1 MIHCGVAIFC
11 LALIAGIG
19 SAPAQDIFLKYKKD
33 NSEVE
38 GSPSDKPLIYLAPQ
52 GTAKKT
58 QPQEYQAPLP
68 KEIVLKNKALQ
79 QSTNEKI
86 RAFKEWNEKG
96 RKPKTPEEYVE
107 YAALARSITQAQNLQ
122 RREVLMAELAARQKI
137 QNEKPAPDLSG
148 PQTFEMVPPSPN
160 KNPPLYNVPKKN
172 IDL

>member
-1 MIHCGVAIFC
+1 MAIFC

-19 SAPAQDIFLKYKKD
+19 AAPAQDIFLKYKKD
-33 NSEVE
+33 NTGVE
-38 GSPSDKPLIYLAPQ
+38 TEPTEKPLIYLAPQ

-58 QPQEYQAPLP
+58 QPQEYQAQLP
-68 KEIVLKNKALQ
+68 KEIFLKNKALQ

-96 RKPKTPEEYVE
+96 RKPKTAQEYVE
-107 YAALARSITQAQNLQ
+107 YAALARSITHAQNLE

-137 QNEKPAPDLSG
+137 QNEKPAPDVSA

-160 KNPPLYNVPKKN
+160 KNPPLYNVPKKTLTS
-172 IDL
+172 DL